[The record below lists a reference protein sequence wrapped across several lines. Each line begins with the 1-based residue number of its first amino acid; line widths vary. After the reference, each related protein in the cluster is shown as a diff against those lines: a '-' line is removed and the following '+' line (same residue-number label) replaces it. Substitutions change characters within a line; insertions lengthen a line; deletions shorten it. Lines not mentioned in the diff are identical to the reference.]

1 MPVGNVAAIIA
12 ARRARRH
19 SKGFRP
25 TPVSSAEQ
33 RRLQA
38 AIAERNRKVKLMK
51 IIRTY
56 DTNQSG
62 KLERDQIVKLLTDT
76 DSSTPP
82 GTPPRILA
90 KRVSINFSC
99 KSFGRSTYCVDLHLD
114 SFHLSSFGYALIR
127 YLLEIHTTSFSFLP
141 CQAPQPGRNA
151 GRMLRK
157 PSNRH
162 IW

>member
-1 MPVGNVAAIIA
+1 MFLDTRGVGFYVDDLCRGPTTPTSRANSSVGLRNAVGRAPSQISTVATGGAVP
-12 ARRARRH
+12 R
-19 SKGFRP
+19 
-25 TPVSSAEQ
+25 
-33 RRLQA
+33 
-38 AIAERNRKVKLMK
+38 
-51 IIRTY
+51 
-56 DTNQSG
+56 
-62 KLERDQIVKLLTDT
+62 RDQIVKLLTDT